1 MKPSRSLK
9 NIAGIVAIATL
20 VSKLFGLLRST
31 SMAAAFG
38 VGAVANAFNYAYI
51 IPGFLLIVVGGLNG
65 PLHTALVSV
74 LARRDERENADL
86 VATIATLLTLILI
99 PVSLGIIVF
108 APFLIDLVAPG
119 LNSQVMSSEIMNS
132 EVMNSEVMNYQVRE
146 IAISQ
151 LQIMAPLALLA
162 GLIGV
167 GIGSLNAADLYW
179 LPSVSPML
187 SSIAVI
193 SSLGLLTWRLGSE
206 INAPQNL
213 LLGGMVLAGGTLAG
227 AVLQWCVQLIVQA
240 REGLLKIRQIRP
252 RFNFRS
258 PEVGEVMQLMAPA
271 TLSAGMS
278 NINLYVDLRFA
289 SYIPEAAATLSYAEL
304 LSQTPRGLLSSIL
317 LVPLLP
323 RFSRLAADR
332 EWEQLKEQVRQSV
345 VITALII
352 LPLSALMM
360 ALATPIVKIVYQRS
374 SFDNAAV
381 QMVSS
386 ILVAYS
392 LGMFPSVGRQILTR
406 VCYALNDAK
415 TPFRISG
422 FNILLNVALDYILVK
437 SFGMSGLVFAS
448 MGVNLIAGGMLLI
461 YLHRQLDGLPWEK
474 WGLPILGAI
483 AASIVAGLTAWV
495 TSLGLET
502 WGIENLGIEK
512 NWQVEGLIFNLVQLS
527 VSALFGLI
535 IFVVMVT
542 ILQIREVDILFAR
555 LRK

>member
-1 MKPSRSLK
+1 MPHNRSLK

-20 VSKLFGLLRST
+20 ISKLFGLLRST
-31 SMAAAFG
+31 CIAAAFG
-38 VGAVANAFNYAYI
+38 VGVVANAFNYAYI
-51 IPGFLLIVVGGLNG
+51 IPGFLLIVIGGLNG

-74 LARRDERENADL
+74 LARRDRGDSKNL
-86 VATIATLLTLILI
+86 IATVATLLTLILI
-99 PVSLGIIVF
+99 PITLLIILF

-119 LNSQVMSSEIMNS
+119 LNF
-132 EVMNSEVMNYQVRE
+132 QVRE
-146 IAISQ
+146 IAILQ

-167 GIGSLNAADLYW
+167 GVGSLNAADLYW

-193 SSLGLLTWRLGSE
+193 SSLAILAWHLGDH

-213 LLGGMVLAGGTLAG
+213 LLGGMVLATATFAG
-227 AVLQWCVQLIVQA
+227 ALLQWIVQLIVQA
-240 REGLLKIRQIRP
+240 RLGLLIIRP
-252 RFNFRS
+252 RFNFNS
-258 PEVGEVMQLMAPA
+258 PEVGEVMRLMAPA

-289 SYIPEAAATLSYAEL
+289 SFIPQAAATLSYAEL

-323 RFSRLAADR
+323 RFSRLAADG
-332 EWEQLKEQVRQSV
+332 EWNQLKEQVRQSI

-360 ALATPIVKIVYQRS
+360 ALATPIVKIVYQRQA
-374 SFDNAAV
+374 FDNQTV
-381 QMVSS
+381 QMVSEVL
-386 ILVAYS
+386 IAYS

-422 FNILLNVALDYILVK
+422 FNILLNVGLDYVLVK
-437 SFGMSGLVFAS
+437 SFGMTGLVFAS
-448 MGVNLIAGGMLLI
+448 MGVNLIAGAMLLI
-461 YLHRQLDGLPWEK
+461 YLHRQLEGLAWKE
-474 WGLPILGAI
+474 WGFPILGLI
-483 AASIVAGLTAWV
+483 AGSAVTGLTAWV
-495 TSLGLET
+495 IS
-502 WGIENLGIEK
+502 WGIAQI
-512 NWQVEGLIFNLVQLS
+512 WQAEGLIFDLVQLS
-527 VSALFGLI
+527 VSAISGLIVFGLI
-535 IFVVMVT
+535 VV
-542 ILQIREVDILFAR
+542 LLRIREADLLFLR
-555 LRK
+555 LRR

>member
-1 MKPSRSLK
+1 M
-9 NIAGIVAIATL
+9 
-20 VSKLFGLLRST
+20 
-31 SMAAAFG
+31 
-38 VGAVANAFNYAYI
+38 
-51 IPGFLLIVVGGLNG
+51 NG

-74 LARRDERENADL
+74 LARRDEEDSKDL
-86 VATIATLLTLILI
+86 IATIATLLTLILI
-99 PVSLGIIVF
+99 PVTTLIIAF

-119 LNSQVMSSEIMNS
+119 LNF
-132 EVMNSEVMNYQVRE
+132 QVRE
-146 IAISQ
+146 VAILQ

-167 GIGSLNAADLYW
+167 GVGSLNSADLYW

-187 SSIAVI
+187 SSVAVI
-193 SSLGLLTWRLGSE
+193 SGLGILAWGLE
-206 INAPQNL
+206 DNINAPQNL
-213 LLGGMVLAGGTLAG
+213 VLGGMVLAGGTLAG
-227 AVLQWCVQLIVQA
+227 AVLQWIVQLIVQA
-240 REGLLKIRQIRP
+240 RLGLLIIRP

-258 PEVGEVMQLMAPA
+258 PEVSKVMRLMAPA

-289 SYIPEAAATLSYAEL
+289 SFIPQAAATLSYAEL

-323 RFSRLAADR
+323 RFSRLAANQ
-332 EWEQLKEQVRQSV
+332 EWNQLKEQIRQSI

-360 ALATPIVKIVYQRS
+360 ALSTPIVKVVYQRQA
-374 SFDNAAV
+374 FDIKAV

-386 ILVAYS
+386 VLVAYS

-422 FNILLNVALDYILVK
+422 FNILLNVGLDYFLVN
-437 SFGMSGLVFAS
+437 SFGMTGLVFAS

-461 YLHRQLDGLPWEK
+461 YLHRQLEGLPWRE
-474 WGLPILGAI
+474 WILPILGLIIGSAI
-483 AASIVAGLTAWV
+483 AGLISWV
-495 TSLGLET
+495 TSLG
-502 WGIENLGIEK
+502 IERI
-512 NWQVEGLIFNLVQLS
+512 WQAEGLIFDLVQLS
-527 VSALFGLI
+527 VSAISGLM
-535 IFVVMVT
+535 IFSLIVM
-542 ILQIREVDILFAR
+542 LLRIREVDLLFSR
-555 LRK
+555 LRQ

>member
-1 MKPSRSLK
+1 MKPRSLK

-20 VSKLFGLLRST
+20 ISKLFGLLRST
-31 SMAAAFG
+31 TMAAVFG
-38 VGAVANAFNYAYI
+38 VGAVVNAFNYAYI

-74 LARRDERENADL
+74 LARRDERGSTNL
-86 VATIATLLTLILI
+86 VATITTLLTLILI
-99 PVSLGIIVF
+99 PLTLGIIVF

-119 LNSQVMSSEIMNS
+119 LSSGEINS
-132 EVMNSEVMNYQVRE
+132 QVRE

-193 SSLGLLTWRLGSE
+193 TSLGILTWRLGGE
-206 INAPQNL
+206 INTPQNL

-227 AVLQWCVQLIVQA
+227 AALQWCVQLLVQA
-240 REGLLKIRQIRP
+240 REGLLTIRP

-258 PEVGEVMQLMAPA
+258 PEVGEVMRLMAPA

-289 SYIPEAAATLSYAEL
+289 SYIPQAAATLSYAEL

-323 RFSRLAADR
+323 RFSRLAADG
-332 EWEQLKEQVRQSV
+332 EWEQLKEQIRQSI

-360 ALATPIVKIVYQRS
+360 ALANPIVKIVYQRQ
-374 SFDNAAV
+374 SFDNTAV

-386 ILVAYS
+386 VLVVYS

-422 FNILLNVALDYILVK
+422 FNILLNVSLDYIFVK
-437 SFGMSGLVFAS
+437 YFGMSGLVFAS
-448 MGVNLIAGGMLLI
+448 MGVNLIAGGMLLV
-461 YLHRQLDGLPWEK
+461 YLHRQLEGLPWGK
-474 WGLPILGAI
+474 WGLPILSAI
-483 AASIVAGLTAWV
+483 AASLVAGFTAWV
-495 TSLGLET
+495 TSLGIDTLGIDT
-502 WGIENLGIEK
+502 LGIENHLQAGE
-512 NWQVEGLIFNLVQLS
+512 LIFNLVQLS
-527 VSALFGLI
+527 VSALFGAIVFILI
-535 IFVVMVT
+535 AIALR
-542 ILQIREVDILFAR
+542 IKEVDLLFAR
-555 LRK
+555 FRK

>member
-1 MKPSRSLK
+1 MNNRRSLK
-9 NIAGIVAIATL
+9 NIAGIVAAATL
-20 VSKLFGLLRST
+20 VSKIFGLLRST
-31 SMAAAFG
+31 CIAAAFG
-38 VGAVANAFNYAYI
+38 VGAVANAFNFAYI

-74 LARRDERENADL
+74 LARRDEEDSADL
-86 VATIATLLTLILI
+86 IATIATLLTLILI
-99 PVSLGIIVF
+99 PVTVLIIIF

-119 LNSQVMSSEIMNS
+119 LNF
-132 EVMNSEVMNYQVRE
+132 QVRE
-146 IAISQ
+146 IAILQ
-151 LQIMAPLALLA
+151 LQMMAPLALFA

-167 GIGSLNAADLYW
+167 GIGSLNSADLYW

-193 SSLGLLTWRLGSE
+193 SSLGILAWYLGDN

-213 LLGGMVLAGGTLAG
+213 VLGGMVLAGGTLAG
-227 AVLQWCVQLIVQA
+227 AVLQWIVQLIVQA
-240 REGLLKIRQIRP
+240 RKGLLIIRP

-258 PEVGEVMQLMAPA
+258 QGVKEVMRLMAPA

-289 SYIPEAAATLSYAEL
+289 SFIPQAAATLSYAEL

-323 RFSRLAADR
+323 RFSRLAANQ
-332 EWEQLKEQVRQSV
+332 EWNQLKEQVRQSIV
-345 VITALII
+345 VTALII

-360 ALATPIVKIVYQRS
+360 ALSTPIVKIVYQRQA
-374 SFDNAAV
+374 FDNQAV

-386 ILVAYS
+386 VLVAYS

-415 TPFRISG
+415 TPFRISI
-422 FNILLNVALDYILVK
+422 FNILLNVVLDYVLVN
-437 SFGMSGLVFAS
+437 SFGMTGLVFAS

-461 YLHRQLDGLPWEK
+461 YLNRQLEGLPWK
-474 WGLPILGAI
+474 DWILPISGLTVGSVI
-483 AASIVAGLTAWV
+483 AGLFSWV
-495 TSLGLET
+495 TSLG
-502 WGIENLGIEK
+502 IERI
-512 NWQVEGLIFNLVQLS
+512 WQFEGLIFDLVQLS
-527 VSALFGLI
+527 VSGIVGLIAFGLI
-535 IFVVMVT
+535 VV
-542 ILQIREVDILFAR
+542 LLRIREVDLLFSR
-555 LRK
+555 LQR

>member
-1 MKPSRSLK
+1 MSNNSRSLT
-9 NIAGIVAIATL
+9 NIAAIVTIATL
-20 VSKLFGLLRST
+20 ISKLFGLLRST
-31 SMAAAFG
+31 CIAAAFG
-38 VGAVANAFNYAYI
+38 VGAVANAFNFAYI
-51 IPGFLLIVVGGLNG
+51 IPGFLLIVIGGLNG

-74 LARRDERENADL
+74 LARRDERNSADL

-99 PVSLGIIVF
+99 PVTLGIIIL
-108 APFLIDLVAPG
+108 APFLINLVAPG
-119 LNSQVMSSEIMNS
+119 LNSQV
-132 EVMNSEVMNYQVRE
+132 RE
-146 IAISQ
+146 IAILQ
-151 LQIMAPLALLA
+151 LQIMAPLAFLA

-193 SSLGLLTWRLGSE
+193 SSLGILAWFLGSE
-206 INAPQNL
+206 INASQNL
-213 LLGGMVLAGGTLAG
+213 LLGGMVLAGGTLVG
-227 AVLQWCVQLIVQA
+227 AVLQWCVQLIIQM
-240 REGLLKIRQIRP
+240 RKGLLQFRP

-289 SYIPEAAATLSYAEL
+289 SYIPQAAATLSYAEL
-304 LSQTPRGLLSSIL
+304 LSQTPRGLISSIL

-323 RFSRLAADR
+323 RFSRLAANQ
-332 EWEQLKEQVRQSV
+332 EWNQLKEQIRQSI

-360 ALATPIVKIVYQRS
+360 ALATPIVKIVYQRQA
-374 SFDNAAV
+374 FDSAAV

-386 ILVAYS
+386 VLLAYS
-392 LGMFPSVGRQILTR
+392 LGMFPSVVRQILTR

-422 FNILLNVALDYILVK
+422 FNILLNVALDYLLVK
-437 SFGMSGLVFAS
+437 SFGISGLVFAS

-461 YLHRQLDGLPWEK
+461 YLHRQLEGLPWRE
-474 WGLPILGAI
+474 WSLPILSLIAGSAI
-483 AASIVAGLTAWV
+483 TGLTAWI
-495 TSLGLET
+495 TS
-502 WGIENLGIEK
+502 WGIARI
-512 NWQVEGLIFNLVQLS
+512 WQAEGLIFDLVQFILS
-527 VSALFGLI
+527 VILGLI
-535 IFVVMVT
+535 VFVVIVAM
-542 ILQIREVDILFAR
+542 LRIREASFLFSR
-555 LRK
+555 LGR

>member
-1 MKPSRSLK
+1 MKPRSLK
-9 NIAGIVAIATL
+9 NIAVIVAIATL
-20 VSKLFGLLRST
+20 ISKLFGLLRST
-31 SMAAAFG
+31 CIAAAFG
-38 VGAVANAFNYAYI
+38 VDAVANAFNFAYI

-74 LARRDERENADL
+74 LARRDEEDSKDL
-86 VATIATLLTLILI
+86 IATIASLLTLILI
-99 PVSLGIIVF
+99 PVTILIILF

-119 LNSQVMSSEIMNS
+119 LNF
-132 EVMNSEVMNYQVRE
+132 QVRE
-146 IAISQ
+146 IAILQ

-167 GIGSLNAADLYW
+167 GIGSLNSANLYW

-193 SSLGLLTWRLGSE
+193 SGLGILAWRLGDN

-213 LLGGMVLAGGTLAG
+213 LLGGMVLATATFAG
-227 AVLQWCVQLIVQA
+227 ALLQWIVQLIVQA
-240 REGLLKIRQIRP
+240 RLGLLIIRP

-258 PEVGEVMQLMAPA
+258 VEVGEVMRLMAPA

-289 SYIPEAAATLSYAEL
+289 SYIPQAAATLSYGEL

-323 RFSRLAADR
+323 RFSRLAANQ
-332 EWEQLKEQVRQSV
+332 EWNQLKEQIRQSI

-360 ALATPIVKIVYQRS
+360 ALSTPIVKIVYQRQA
-374 SFDNAAV
+374 FDSRAV

-386 ILVAYS
+386 VLVAYS

-422 FNILLNVALDYILVK
+422 FNILLNIGLDYVLVK

-461 YLHRQLDGLPWEK
+461 YLHRQLNGLPWKE
-474 WGLPILGAI
+474 WSLPILGLI
-483 AASIVAGLTAWV
+483 AASAVAGLTAGV
-495 TSLGLET
+495 TN
-502 WGIENLGIEK
+502 WGITKI
-512 NWQVEGLIFNLVQLS
+512 WQAEGLIFNLIQLS
-527 VSALFGLI
+527 VSTIFGLI
-535 IFVVMVT
+535 MFALIVM
-542 ILQIREVDILFAR
+542 LLRIREADLLFSR
-555 LRK
+555 FRR

>member
-1 MKPSRSLK
+1 MPKSLK
-9 NIAGIVAIATL
+9 NIAGIVAVATL

-31 SMAAAFG
+31 CIAAAFG
-38 VGAVANAFNYAYI
+38 VGAVFNAFNFAYI

-74 LARRDERENADL
+74 LARRDEEDSANL

-99 PVSLGIIVF
+99 PVTILIIVF

-119 LNSQVMSSEIMNS
+119 LN
-132 EVMNSEVMNYQVRE
+132 YQVRE
-146 IAISQ
+146 IAILQ
-151 LQIMAPLALLA
+151 LQIMAPLALFA

-167 GIGSLNAADLYW
+167 GIASLNSADLYW

-193 SSLGLLTWRLGSE
+193 SSLGILAWQLGDN

-213 LLGGMVLAGGTLAG
+213 ALGGMVLAVGTLAG
-227 AVLQWCVQLIVQA
+227 AVLQWVVQLIVQS
-240 REGLLKIRQIRP
+240 RKSVLIIRP

-258 PEVGEVMQLMAPA
+258 PGVREVLRLMAPA

-289 SYIPEAAATLSYAEL
+289 SFIPQAAATLSYAEL

-323 RFSRLAADR
+323 RFSRLAANQ
-332 EWEQLKEQVRQSV
+332 EWNQLKEQVRQSIV
-345 VITALII
+345 VTALII

-360 ALATPIVKIVYQRS
+360 ALSIPIVKIVYQRQA
-374 SFDNAAV
+374 FDSKAV
-381 QMVSS
+381 EMVASVL
-386 ILVAYS
+386 IAYS
-392 LGMFPSVGRQILTR
+392 LGMFPSVGRKILTR

-415 TPFRISG
+415 TPFRISI
-422 FNILLNVALDYILVK
+422 FNILLNVVLDYVLVN
-437 SFGMSGLVFAS
+437 SFGMTGLVFAS

-461 YLHRQLDGLPWEK
+461 YLHRQLEGLPWK
-474 WGLPILGAI
+474 DWILPIFSLTGASTI
-483 AASIVAGLTAWV
+483 AGLTAWV
-495 TSLGLET
+495 TS
-502 WGIENLGIEK
+502 WGIEITWK
-512 NWQVEGLIFNLVQLS
+512 AEGLIFDLVQLS
-527 VSALFGLI
+527 VSGIIGLI
-535 IFVVMVT
+535 VFSL
-542 ILQIREVDILFAR
+542 ILMILRINEVDLLLAK